1 MTEDKTKDKRSALQE
16 KRIRIELLV
25 HDIKSPLAVIETG
38 IAAML
43 KDTNKYGPLTE
54 KQEKILSMALKNT
67 KMAQN
72 LVNDVMELGMAR
84 EGVFKYTNCKVSGLI
99 LSVLGEILD
108 LIDVSLAEKING
120 CEDLVR
126 LKSLLKE
133 KGILILVDEELWS
146 QQIHLDELKVKQI
159 LRNLLN
165 NAMKYRRSLV
175 EIEFIH
181 EGRFLHISVKDDGK
195 GIGAM
200 YHKKIFES
208 YFQVGGIDDYG
219 IRSHG
224 LGLAGVMVLIEDM
237 GGELS
242 LESDEGKG
250 TKFIA
255 KIPLPESL
263 V

>member
-1 MTEDKTKDKRSALQE
+1 MTEDKTKEKRSALQQ
-16 KRIRIELLV
+16 KRIKIDLLV

-38 IAAML
+38 IAALL
-43 KDTNKYGPLTE
+43 KNTDKYGPLTE
-54 KQEKILSMALKNT
+54 KQEKILLRALRNT

-72 LVNDVMELGMAR
+72 LVNGVMELGMAR
-84 EGVFKYTNCKVSGLI
+84 EGVFKYIDCKVSGLI

-108 LIDVSLAEKING
+108 LIDVSLAEKISG

-126 LKSLLKE
+126 LEPLLKE
-133 KGILILVDEELWS
+133 KGILILVDEGLWC
-146 QQIHLDELKVKQI
+146 QQIQLDELKVKQI

-175 EIEFIH
+175 EIEFIR

-195 GIGAM
+195 GIGEM

-208 YFQVGGIDDYG
+208 YFQVGDIDEHG

-237 GGELS
+237 GGELL

-255 KIPLPESL
+255 KIPLPEGS

>member
-1 MTEDKTKDKRSALQE
+1 MTEDKTEHKRSALQE
-16 KRIRIELLV
+16 KRIKIELLV

-38 IAAML
+38 IAAIL

-84 EGVFKYTNCKVSGLI
+84 EGVFKYVYCKVSGFI
-99 LSVLGEILD
+99 LSVLEEILD
-108 LIDVSLAEKING
+108 LIDVSLAEKISG

-146 QQIHLDELKVKQI
+146 QQIQLDELKVKQI

-165 NAMKYRRSLV
+165 NAMKYRKSLV

-181 EGRFLHISVKDDGK
+181 EDRFLQISVKDDGK
-195 GIGAM
+195 GIGEM
-200 YHKKIFES
+200 YHKKIFDS
-208 YFQVGGIDDYG
+208 YFQVGDIDEHG
-219 IRSHG
+219 IRGHG
-224 LGLAGVMVLIEDM
+224 LGLAGVMVLIEEM
-237 GGELS
+237 GGELL

-255 KIPLPESL
+255 KIPLPED
-263 V
+263 

>member
-1 MTEDKTKDKRSALQE
+1 MTEDKTKGKRSGLQE
-16 KRIRIELLV
+16 KRIKIELLV

-108 LIDVSLAEKING
+108 LIDVSLAEKIND

-126 LKSLLKE
+126 LKSLLRE
-133 KGILILVDEELWS
+133 KGILILVEEGLWS
-146 QQIHLDELKVKQI
+146 QQIQIDELKVKQI

-165 NAMKYRRSLV
+165 NAMKYRKSLV

-208 YFQVGGIDDYG
+208 YFQVGDIDEYG

-250 TKFIA
+250 TKFTA
-255 KIPLPESL
+255 KIPIAED
-263 V
+263 